1 MRRSRNCKATFKGTI
16 VTFPLI
22 LSASLSPP
30 AAILPLVNK
39 KAQLRGGGIGNHRP
53 EGGIFGQLHCHR
65 REEYHRGYASLLF
78 RASAANLP
86 PSGAQRPFQSHLFW
100 RKAGG
105 RRQGGGPLPRPVN
118 AAPGRMGPKGTDV
131 FLCHRPFMLAFFD
144 RLKRLILNNQAF
156 VIYGVKGFCSIK
168 LLQATL

>member
-39 KAQLRGGGIGNHRP
+39 KAQL
-53 EGGIFGQLHCHR
+53 
-65 REEYHRGYASLLF
+65 
-78 RASAANLP
+78 
-86 PSGAQRPFQSHLFW
+86 
-100 RKAGG
+100 
-105 RRQGGGPLPRPVN
+105 
-118 AAPGRMGPKGTDV
+118 
-131 FLCHRPFMLAFFD
+131 MLAFFD

-156 VIYGVKGFCSIK
+156 VIYGIKGFCSIK